1 MEVDT
6 SLGNAL
12 EEEPSGLSEIAR
24 DIEQHAP
31 LRDPETGS
39 DALTAVLCSLSR
51 TLDIAEVLELVEL
64 LPSDLRPLMQACP
77 IHREED
83 PGATSADV
91 VERIG
96 AHLGM
101 DAGDAERTA
110 AVVLEAILERIP
122 LDAAERLA
130 QMLPPELRSPRP
142 G

>member
-1 MEVDT
+1 MEVDS
-6 SLGNAL
+6 SLEDAL

-39 DALTAVLCSLSR
+39 DALTAVLCSLSQ
-51 TLDIAEVLELVEL
+51 TLVIADVLELVEL
-64 LPSDLRPLMQACP
+64 LPSDLRPLLQACP
-77 IHREED
+77 IHPDERG
-83 PGATSADV
+83 GADADV

-101 DAGDAERTA
+101 DVRDAERTA
-110 AVVLEAILERIP
+110 AVVLEAILERLP

-130 QMLPPELRSPRP
+130 EMLPPELQSPRP
-142 G
+142 A